1 MEAYRRHELPE
12 AVKRYKSHT
21 DEFQSWLVK
30 IAAQRNI
37 EHTAHN
43 VEQARNSKADK
54 AHSISI
60 EQQMIL
66 IDRIA
71 ATKQPLQDT
80 SGFRY
85 LKDAIRY
92 RKEVTQYY
100 KTTGMADDGHS
111 FFNGVLEGFLARL
124 KLLVLKSPGL
134 KGEAH
139 SYVPAQAVPDM
150 NSDDDDTDESNHCE
164 PSQRPSPHSRSHSSS
179 SRSQHMEPLTG
190 NDLESQRT
198 YRILVFLF
206 ELNQIRHTV
215 QWVWSL
221 CCNGS
226 LSAITAALV
235 TDLAQ
240 SHIQQYIA
248 ALLEDIE
255 LDSDGYHLLADKV
268 EHLYAQMLTEHDE
281 SPVSDQLSKATLRQV
296 FCIDAID
303 LWHTYT
309 LSTPERIQPA
319 ASSDPACPSS
329 FLPLLQSFENV
340 RQGEFKLPIWNKF
353 TEDMVQRPRSANQWL
368 PFGLQILLDI
378 EQISA
383 QENNRIVLDLTEH
396 ALDVSDLLRLHVEY
410 ENSMWAKDRPDY
422 MAKDQ
427 TKLSSSLLPEASN
440 LLQWVHVLLRTAEE
454 SNLEIDSSHGL
465 IATHPTLA
473 GLSTWHFHNFYHS
486 ISISKVQ
493 WFVIALSHLYNAA
506 RKLGLLELEW
516 PDLEFIISTNGPQRI
531 FVGDAP
537 TSRDEFEDRY
547 RLALCTT
554 SRTMAS
560 DYRAKG
566 KYQDG
571 APNMVKK
578 KRGLRPNFPLQ
589 QKIKAYYGPSCKE
602 DRWLKRHAI
611 FNHLEQLGPANC
623 TITDTKEQ
631 AQKLENLQETF
642 ALLASKI
649 DSPEKKERCR
659 KPSLAPSKDFSK
671 AQDTH
676 SLLLVRMTEEL
687 SNHEVHSNF
696 DHLSFF
702 RRGQTLLQLIRSD
715 VLDTLDI
722 QRARL
727 DDMKRK
733 PNLSNTQLLVDL
745 FAGLK
750 TKSKSR
756 KSAKGI
762 KNDAK
767 RPTNDSS
774 LKQMQRIGE
783 LMAECIRDEGS
794 VELDRAKLRTKGDWT
809 ALRAS
814 YKAEG
819 LDLELQATQEDH
831 SSIRPSYA
839 EDVPQTSG
847 NEVKSKAK
855 SRSSSKVS
863 GNGLHKERSMER
875 SSDVLETETKS
886 RRLTDTVSNTKGSN
900 MLPPT
905 NRLAATINPAA
916 TGRPALDPVDEDR
929 ASLKLLEAATIVHS
943 TTDAPSFDTAVQD
956 DTSLTLL
963 EDATNRERTRK
974 QQLAANIV
982 DTLTHSHT
990 KAGKHVSLAES
1001 LHSKRSSND
1010 LSVTQ
1015 LEKISVKNEIRKISN
1030 QVLQSC
1036 TPLAQH
1042 KASAK
1047 PSSRRKRNALPLYH
1061 RIKRPTVFG
1070 YMVDEVAPMPSRYGF
1085 HLLGS
1090 AKKRFV
1096 RLQCQARCFKC
1107 CLPLAVHLAMTSY
1120 FPARYN
1126 DYRADIAWRLAC
1138 GVASG
1143 RMGRSRRR
1151 STGRP

>member
-12 AVKRYKSHT
+12 TVKRYKSHT

-37 EHTAHN
+37 EHTAHII
-43 VEQARNSKADK
+43 EQARNSKANK

-85 LKDAIRY
+85 LQDALRY

-100 KTTGMADDGHS
+100 KTTGMADDGHY
-111 FFNGVLEGFLARL
+111 FFNEVLEGFLARL
-124 KLLVLKSPGL
+124 KLLVLKSHGL
-134 KGEAH
+134 KDEAR
-139 SYVPAQAVPDM
+139 SYVPAQVVPDI
-150 NSDDDDTDESNHCE
+150 NSDDDDTDESNHYE
-164 PSQRPSPHSRSHSSS
+164 SPQRPTPHLRSHSSS
-179 SRSQHMEPLTG
+179 SRIQHIKPLTG

-206 ELNQIRHTV
+206 DLNQIRHTV
-215 QWVWSL
+215 LWVWSL

-226 LSAITAALV
+226 LSAVTAALV

-240 SHIQQYIA
+240 SHIQQYVA
-248 ALLEDIE
+248 ALLEEIE
-255 LDSDGYHLLADKV
+255 LDSDGHHLLADKV

-281 SPVSDQLSKATLRQV
+281 SPVSDQLSKSILRQV

-303 LWHTYT
+303 LWYTYT
-309 LSTPERIQPA
+309 PSTPKRTQPA
-319 ASSDPACPSS
+319 ASSDPACTSS

-340 RQGEFKLPIWNKF
+340 RQGEFKLPIWDKF

-368 PFGLQILLDI
+368 PFGLQILLDV

-396 ALDVSDLLRLHVEY
+396 ALDLSDLLRLHVEY
-410 ENSMWAKDRPDY
+410 ENSMWAKDRMPDY
-422 MAKDQ
+422 MAKEE
-427 TKLSSSLLPEASN
+427 TKLSSSLLPEAPK
-440 LLQWVHVLLRTAEE
+440 LLDWVHVLLRTAEE
-454 SNLEIDSSHGL
+454 SDLEINSSHRL

-473 GLSTWHFHNFYHS
+473 GLSTWQFHNFYHS
-486 ISISKVQ
+486 TSISKVQ
-493 WFVIALSHLYNAA
+493 WFIIALSHLYNAT

-516 PDLEFIISTNGPQRI
+516 PDLEFIIKTNGPQRI
-531 FVGDAP
+531 FVGDPP

-547 RLALCTT
+547 RLATCTT

-566 KYQDG
+566 KYQPG
-571 APNMVKK
+571 APNMAKK

-589 QKIKAYYGPSCKE
+589 QKIKAYYGPGCKE

-611 FNHLEQLGPANC
+611 FNYLELLGPANR

-631 AQKLENLQETF
+631 AQKLENLQEAF
-642 ALLASKI
+642 ALIASKI
-649 DSPEKKERCR
+649 DSPEQKERGR
-659 KPSLAPSKDFSK
+659 KPSLVPNKDFPK

-702 RRGQTLLQLIRSD
+702 RRGQMLLQLIRSD
-715 VLDTLDI
+715 VLDTLEI

-727 DDMKRK
+727 DDMKKR

-745 FAGLK
+745 FARLK

-756 KSAKGI
+756 KSAKVI

-767 RPTNDSS
+767 RPTNASS
-774 LKQMQRIGE
+774 LKQLQRIGE
-783 LMAECIRDEGS
+783 LMAECIRNEGS
-794 VELDRAKLRTKGDWT
+794 VELDRANLRTKGDWT

-819 LDLELQATQEDH
+819 LELELQATQEDH
-831 SSIRPSYA
+831 PSIRPSDA
-839 EDVPQTSG
+839 GDVPQTSG
-847 NEVKSKAK
+847 NEVKSEAK
-855 SRSSSKVS
+855 SQSSSTVS
-863 GNGLHKERSMER
+863 GDGLHKEKSMER
-875 SSDVLETETKS
+875 STGVLETGMKS
-886 RRLTDTVSNTKGSN
+886 RRLTDTVDDVNGSN
-900 MLPPT
+900 LLPPT
-905 NRLAATINPAA
+905 NRLAATIDSAA
-916 TGRPALDPVDEDR
+916 TGISALDPVAEDR
-929 ASLKLLEAATIVHS
+929 ASLKLLEEATIFHS
-943 TTDAPSFDTAVQD
+943 TTNVSSFDPAVQD
-956 DTSLTLL
+956 EISLKLL

-974 QQLAANIV
+974 QQLAAPIV
-982 DTLTHSHT
+982 DTFTHSYT
-990 KAGKHVSLAES
+990 KADKHFSCGEPSQQNIQQRSLRHRAGGNISPKRDSKDFQPSTPS
-1001 LHSKRSSND
+1001 LHPA
-1010 LSVTQ
+1010 
-1015 LEKISVKNEIRKISN
+1015 
-1030 QVLQSC
+1030 
-1036 TPLAQH
+1036 PLPPHQA
-1042 KASAK
+1042 
-1047 PSSRRKRNALPLYH
+1047 PH
-1061 RIKRPTVFG
+1061 R
-1070 YMVDEVAPMPSRYGF
+1070 
-1085 HLLGS
+1085 L
-1090 AKKRFV
+1090 
-1096 RLQCQARCFKC
+1096 
-1107 CLPLAVHLAMTSY
+1107 
-1120 FPARYN
+1120 
-1126 DYRADIAWRLAC
+1126 
-1138 GVASG
+1138 
-1143 RMGRSRRR
+1143 
-1151 STGRP
+1151 